1 LTKKTLD
8 LLTRLG
14 VEIVEWIS
22 IILKENRS
30 GKNKKKDSK
39 NKKKSETSDY

>member
-1 LTKKTLD
+1 MTKKTLD

-14 VEIVEWIS
+14 IEIVEWIS

-30 GKNKKKDSK
+30 GKKKKKQEDSK
-39 NKKKSETSDY
+39 KK